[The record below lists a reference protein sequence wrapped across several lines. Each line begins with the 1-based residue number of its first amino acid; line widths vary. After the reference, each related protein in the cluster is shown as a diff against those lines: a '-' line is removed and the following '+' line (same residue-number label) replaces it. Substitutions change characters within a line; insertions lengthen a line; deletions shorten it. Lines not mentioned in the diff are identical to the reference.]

1 MTSFRI
7 LKVQIYRDLQQR
19 CLEARVGGST
29 YTEWKDNHLYF
40 QTAERTWE
48 EVSYSWSGTCSGY
61 LCIENLASLS
71 VWSALSDIYG
81 SQKPEVPV
89 HAKGIEHE
97 TMTMADTGKWLWLW
111 NFVPSRESESSY
123 RYS

>member
-40 QTAERTWE
+40 QTAERT
-48 EVSYSWSGTCSGY
+48 
-61 LCIENLASLS
+61 
-71 VWSALSDIYG
+71 
-81 SQKPEVPV
+81 
-89 HAKGIEHE
+89 
-97 TMTMADTGKWLWLW
+97 
-111 NFVPSRESESSY
+111 
-123 RYS
+123 